1 MLRNVL
7 LTGVLLAFL
16 TACGT
21 APSAPPPT
29 KVVTVCPRL
38 PDLEPLEPE
47 TQAALDRDFMGQ
59 MRDFLS
65 GLLPTRPDYRL
76 RSDPASTP
84 TGGLKPPP

>member
-7 LTGVLLAFL
+7 LTGVLLVFL

-38 PDLEPLEPE
+38 PDLEPLDPE
-47 TQAALDRDFMGQ
+47 TQAALERDFMGR
-59 MRDFLS
+59 MEDFLQ
-65 GLLPTRPDYRL
+65 GKLPMQPDYKL
-76 RSDPASTP
+76 RSDPAGTP
-84 TGGLKPPP
+84 TVGLKPPP

>member
-1 MLRNVL
+1 MLKNVL
-7 LTGVLLAFL
+7 LAGVLLAFL

-21 APSAPPPT
+21 VPSAPPLT
-29 KVVTVCPRL
+29 KVVAACPRL
-38 PDLEPLEPE
+38 PDLEPLDPE
-47 TQAALDRDFMGQ
+47 TQAALERDFMGQ

-84 TGGLKPPP
+84 TVGLKPPP